1 VGVSGIAYDAT
12 ESQKPVNKW
21 MKANK
26 GINKNSSYIT
36 FMNFN
41 SYQLPEWCDV
51 REFKFRIRTFNRS
64 QARHGNWTTQ
74 TLQVCKRVEVVD
86 ETTITASDG
95 GIKVKFNYKGD
106 RATRF
111 QVNSIKDADGREL
124 LRKPYYSPLEVAKL
138 TENTTPKPRS
148 GYSAGMLT
156 IPLSRLKR
164 AISATDTLTAEV
176 KLLTD
181 LEVPT
186 MLWMRN
192 VIDPRRDVPVTLGTS
207 WDEGSGILTVTATND
222 GTVALANIGC
232 GVSYTY
238 NGKRYAIA
246 PTSKSINLTGTSTFK
261 FLPPIGI
268 ELTVTVKEE
277 DAEDYKDVE
286 TTKVTPTAKGYRLNK
301 ENSPTTCAVL
311 WGAPQWEMDSK
322 QQMETALPYG
332 REKNVAFYGIGDTTS
347 ITLTGLVVDKAGT
360 YAEAYSRKKAWDNV
374 RNNQGVYYLR
384 SSRGDMYKVA
394 LQSVGIS
401 HDKRDLYDL
410 SASMTEVV

>member
-1 VGVSGIAYDAT
+1 
-12 ESQKPVNKW
+12 

-26 GINKNSSYIT
+26 GINKNSSYVT

-41 SYQLPEWCDV
+41 NYQIPAAYDV

-86 ETTITASDG
+86 EATITASDG

-106 RATRF
+106 RAKRF
-111 QVNSIKDADGREL
+111 LINSIIDADGREL
-124 LRKPYYSPLEVAKL
+124 LRKPYYSPLEVATL
-138 TENTTPKPRS
+138 TENTTPTPRS

-164 AISATDTLTAEV
+164 AIQAAETLTTDIR
-176 KLLTD
+176 LLTD

-186 MLWMRN
+186 KLNVRT
-192 VIDPRRDVPVTLGTS
+192 VIDPRRDVPVTLSTS
-207 WDEGSGILTVTATND
+207 WDEGCGILTVTATND
-222 GTVALANIGC
+222 GTVALTSIGC
-232 GVSYTY
+232 GVSYVY

-246 PTSKSINLTGTSTFK
+246 PISKSVNLTGTSTFK
-261 FLPPIGI
+261 FLPPIGLA
-268 ELTVTVKEE
+268 LTVTVKEE

-286 TTKVTPTAKGYRLNK
+286 TTTVTPTAKGYRLNK
-301 ENSPTTCAVL
+301 ENAPTTCAVL

-332 REKNVAFYGIGDTTS
+332 REKNVAFYGKGDTTS
-347 ITLTGLVVDKAGT
+347 ITLTGLIVDKAGT
-360 YAEAYSRKKAWDNV
+360 YAEAYSRKKA
-374 RNNQGVYYLR
+374 
-384 SSRGDMYKVA
+384 
-394 LQSVGIS
+394 
-401 HDKRDLYDL
+401 
-410 SASMTEVV
+410 